1 MGKLEIKFSTA
12 EMLLITSAMKISAFQ
27 NLGTAN
33 QSYTN
38 DELKTMLAAA
48 RDSLLARGL
57 VRVTEQEG
65 KAVLDLHPI
74 VKAAVGVAARPEKGW
89 WLTITGKDQKPSS
102 IFFSW
107 TEKLIIRNWVT
118 PEGIF
123 CFEQVAEAALPAE
136 IVRFSRVTLQNDHDT
151 QAEYR
156 IPITVLDTIVKDEHP
171 TSFEWSQLTQFGIA
185 ENDAAQ
191 LLEALTS
198 PSERCILIAV
208 SHLRD
213 HPETIGLAVWLTV
226 PDQIWLMEQAPD
238 TVDIAILKKTSGDH
252 VLGAVSELVQ
262 RTLS

>member
-1 MGKLEIKFSTA
+1 MGKLEIKFSTS

-27 NLGTAN
+27 NLGTPN
-33 QSYTN
+33 QPYSD
-38 DELKTMLAAA
+38 DELRTMLTAA

-57 VRVTEQEG
+57 VRITEQDG
-65 KAVLDLHPI
+65 KAALDLHPI

-89 WLTITGKDQKPSS
+89 WLTITGKEQKARS

-107 TEKLIIRNWVT
+107 TEKLIISNWVT

-123 CFEQVAEAALPAE
+123 CFEQVEEAALPAK
-136 IVRFSRVTLQNDHDT
+136 IVRFSQITLQDNQDA

-156 IPITVLDTIVKDEHP
+156 IPIAVLDTIVKDAP
-171 TSFEWSQLTQFGIA
+171 SIAFELSQLTQFGIA

-191 LLEALTS
+191 LLEAMTA

-213 HPETIGLAVWLTV
+213 QPETVGLAVWLTIA
-226 PDQIWLMEQAPD
+226 DQIWLMEQAPD
-238 TVDIAILKKTSGDH
+238 TVDIAILKKTSGNH
-252 VLGAVSELVQ
+252 VLGAVSGLVQ
-262 RTLS
+262 KTLS